1 MQGKKT
7 ILTDKEKEQ
16 IEKLAA
22 KFWTKPEIAAFMGMN
37 VHTLENNFAEFY
49 TKGRESAKGRLRDLQ
64 LGSAIKGNVVMQIW
78 LGKQYLGQ
86 SDKQEID
93 TKEEDNITII
103 LKRSE

>member
-22 KFWTKPEIAAFMGMN
+22 KFWTKPEIAAFMGMSAN
-37 VHTLENNFAEFY
+37 TFKDNFDEIY
-49 TKGRESAKGRLRDLQ
+49 VKGREAAKGRLRDLQ
-64 LGSAIKGNVVMQIW
+64 LQSAIKGNVTMQIW